1 VFVAVA
7 VALIFGSLGNSS
19 VQHALIDAG
28 ERAFEAGYMPDFVTR
43 IGIRQLLAARLEEIR
58 VEGGGDVTSKSEYL
72 RRFIADLKQ
81 RGIAEQTDAA
91 NEQHYQVDTRFYNL
105 VLGPRQKYSS
115 ALYPSTDVPVARAAA
130 GLEDAEKVMLKL
142 YAERARIDNSSSSH
156 GLRLLDLGCG
166 WGSVSLWFAET
177 FPHIQVVGFSNS
189 ATQRKYIMGEAKKR
203 GLGNL
208 DVITGNIVDFTLP
221 SSDEK
226 FDRVISIEMFEH
238 MKNYEKLI
246 KKVSTQFLKPKGFL
260 FVHIFVHN
268 DHPYHFVDKGPGD
281 WMSRYF
287 FSGGTMPS
295 DDLLLHFQK
304 ELTLRDHWRVN
315 GKHYALTLEAW
326 LQRMDAQRDEV
337 MRIFKE
343 VYGQET
349 LATTWFHRWRAFFL
363 ACSELFGWDG
373 GNVWY
378 VSHYLFEK

>member
-1 VFVAVA
+1 
-7 VALIFGSLGNSS
+7 
-19 VQHALIDAG
+19 
-28 ERAFEAGYMPDFVTR
+28 
-43 IGIRQLLAARLEEIR
+43 
-58 VEGGGDVTSKSEYL
+58 
-72 RRFIADLKQ
+72 
-81 RGIAEQTDAA
+81 
-91 NEQHYQVDTRFYNL
+91 
-105 VLGPRQKYSS
+105 
-115 ALYPSTDVPVARAAA
+115 
-130 GLEDAEKVMLKL
+130 
-142 YAERARIDNSSSSH
+142 
-156 GLRLLDLGCG
+156 
-166 WGSVSLWFAET
+166 
-177 FPHIQVVGFSNS
+177 
-189 ATQRKYIMGEAKKR
+189 MGEAKKR

-208 DVITGNIVDFTLP
+208 DVITGNIVDFTLD
-221 SSDEK
+221 SSVEK

-246 KKVSTQFLKPKGFL
+246 KKVSTQFLKPKGLL